1 MLVDGAQRQTV
12 MMSSSASRFALGTF
26 SMSGRPPFPGLI
38 LNGEIAAIHAL
49 KPIFELLGIKEV
61 SSPSI
66 LQLLENWDASYAAL
80 QRAADFL
87 TEGGNSERWRD
98 IYLPSEPVH
107 FHPPVDLPRQVF
119 CAGANYRKHVID
131 LIVDQASGA
140 SRDQSPEERRAQ
152 AAKMMDDRAAHG
164 APFVFTKPV
173 SAVTGPYDPVILPR
187 HAAQP
192 DWELELAVIIGKP
205 GRHVSRDEA
214 LDYVAGY
221 TIVNDITNR
230 DLVFRKDTGAMGA
243 DWIAAK
249 GSPSY
254 LPMGPYLVPAGF
266 VPDPQNLQITLKLNG
281 QVMQD
286 ESTADMI
293 FGVARIIE
301 FLSTYVQLWPGDLI
315 ATGSPAGNGT
325 HYNRFLK
332 PGDIMEGSISGLGE
346 IRNECI
352 GEEAGAHAS

>member
-1 MLVDGAQRQTV
+1 MA
-12 MMSSSASRFALGTF
+12 SSGSKFALGTF
-26 SMSGRPPFPGLI
+26 SMGERSAFPGLV
-38 LNGEIAAIHAL
+38 LDGRIAPLQAL
-49 KPIFELLGIKEV
+49 KPIFEELRIAPAD
-61 SSPSI
+61 SSSVF
-66 LQLLENWDASYAAL
+66 QLLENWDTSYAAL
-80 QRAADFL
+80 RRAVDFL
-87 TEGGNSERWRD
+87 NETGDSDHWKSIFLSPEH
-98 IYLPSEPVH
+98 LH
-107 FHPPVDLPRQVF
+107 FHPPVDLPRQIF

-131 LIVDQASGA
+131 LIVDQAAGPDSA
-140 SRDQSPEERRAQ
+140 LSRDERRAR
-152 AAKMMDDRAAHG
+152 ATKLMSDRAAHG
-164 APFVFTKPV
+164 APFAFSKPA

-205 GRHVSRDEA
+205 ARHINRDKA

-254 LPMGPYLVPAGF
+254 LPTGPYLVPAAF
-266 VPDPQNLQITLKLNG
+266 VPDPQDLQITLRLNG
-281 QVMQD
+281 EVMQD

-325 HYNRFLK
+325 HYNRFLR
-332 PGDIMEGSISGLGE
+332 PGDVMEGSIAGLGE
-346 IRNECI
+346 IRNECV
-352 GEEAGAHAS
+352 GEEAGAHAP

>member
-1 MLVDGAQRQTV
+1 MAD
-12 MMSSSASRFALGTF
+12 SSISQFSLGTF
-26 SMSGRPPFPGLI
+26 SMNGGPRFPGLVVAGRVAP
-38 LNGEIAAIHAL
+38 LSALRPLFDGVEIA
-49 KPIFELLGIKEV
+49 PRGG
-61 SSPSI
+61 SSV
-66 LQLLENWDASYAAL
+66 LQLLEDWDTNYVAL
-80 QRAADFL
+80 QHAADL
-87 TEGGNSERWRD
+87 VAQSANSHRWQD
-98 IYLPSEPVH
+98 ISLPELQLRS
-107 FHPPVDLPRQVF
+107 HPPVDLPRQIF

-131 LIVDQASGA
+131 LIVDQPTGPDSNL
-140 SRDQSPEERRAQ
+140 SRDERRSRAVALMDER
-152 AAKMMDDRAAHG
+152 AAKG
-164 APFVFTKPV
+164 APFAFAKPA
-173 SAVTGPYDPVILPR
+173 SAVTGPFDPVILSR
-187 HAAQP
+187 RATQP

-205 GRHVSRDEA
+205 ARHVSRAKA

-221 TIVNDITNR
+221 TIVNDVTNR

-254 LPMGPYLVPAGF
+254 LPMGPYLVPAAF
-266 VPDPQNLQITLKLNG
+266 IPDPQNLQITLKLNG
-281 QVMQD
+281 DVMQD

-301 FLSTYVQLWPGDLI
+301 FLSANVQLWPGDLI

-332 PGDIMEGSISGLGE
+332 PGDVMEGSITGLGQ

-352 GEEAGAHAS
+352 ADEAGAHAS

>member
-1 MLVDGAQRQTV
+1 
-12 MMSSSASRFALGTF
+12 MMTSSGSRFALGTF
-26 SMSGRPPFPGLI
+26 SMPGRPPFPGLI

-61 SSPSI
+61 SSTSV
-66 LQLLENWDASYAAL
+66 LQLLKNWDASYAAL
-80 QRAADFL
+80 RRAADFL
-87 TEGGNSERWRD
+87 TEGDNSESWRD
-98 IYLPSEPVH
+98 IYLSSEQVH
-107 FHPPVDLPRQVF
+107 FHPPVDSPRQVF

-131 LIVDQASGA
+131 LITDQATGA
-140 SRDQSPEERRAQ
+140 EGDLSREERRAR
-152 AAKMMDDRAAHG
+152 ATKLMDDRAASG
-164 APFVFTKPV
+164 APFVFSKPA
-173 SAVTGPYDPVILPR
+173 SAITGPYDPVVLPR

-192 DWELELAVIIGKP
+192 DWELELGVIIGKP
-205 GRHVSRDEA
+205 ARHVSRDEA
-214 LDYVAGY
+214 LEYVAGY

-230 DLVFRKDTGAMGA
+230 DLVFRKDAGAMGA

-249 GSPSY
+249 GCPSY
-254 LPMGPYLVPAGF
+254 LPMGPYLVPAAF

-281 QVMQD
+281 KVMQD

-293 FGVARIIE
+293 FEVTRIIE
-301 FLSTYVQLWPGDLI
+301 FLSKHVQLWPGDLI

-332 PGDIMEGSISGLGE
+332 AGDIMEGSITGLGE
-346 IRNECI
+346 IRNGCI

>member
-1 MLVDGAQRQTV
+1 MTTSPDP
-12 MMSSSASRFALGTF
+12 SFALGTF
-26 SMSGRPPFPGLI
+26 SEGGRQPFPAFVLDGK
-38 LNGEIAAIHAL
+38 IAPIDAL
-49 KPIFELLGIKEV
+49 KQVFEQMGIVLLGA
-61 SSPSI
+61 SSI
-66 LQLLENWDASYAAL
+66 FDLLQNWETSFGAL
-80 QRAADFL
+80 RRAAGFL
-87 TEGGNSERWRD
+87 RDELHRSERWRN
-98 IYLPSEPVH
+98 IFVPSERVR

-119 CAGANYRKHVID
+119 CAGVNYRKHVID
-131 LIVDQASGA
+131 LIVDQATGADSGL
-140 SRDQSPEERRAQ
+140 SPDERRAR
-152 AAKMMDDRAAHG
+152 ATKLMDERTAHG
-164 APFVFTKPV
+164 APFVFSKPA
-173 SAVTGPYDPVILPR
+173 SAITGPYDPVMLPR

-205 GRHVSRDEA
+205 ARHVSREKA
-214 LDYVAGY
+214 LDHVAGY

-254 LPMGPYLVPAGF
+254 LPMGPCLVPAAF
-266 VPDPQNLQITLKLNG
+266 VPDPQNLQIKLKLNG

-293 FGVARIIE
+293 FGAARIIE
-301 FLSTYVQLWPGDLI
+301 FLSKYVQLWPGDLI

-332 PGDIMEGSISGLGE
+332 PGDIMEGAITGLGE
-346 IRNECI
+346 IRNQCV
-352 GEEAGAHAS
+352 EEEPGAHAS

>member
-1 MLVDGAQRQTV
+1 MTTSPGP
-12 MMSSSASRFALGTF
+12 SFALGTL
-26 SMSGRPPFPGLI
+26 SERGRQPFPAFVLDGK
-38 LNGEIAAIHAL
+38 IAPIDAL
-49 KPIFELLGIKEV
+49 KSVFEQLGVALLGAASVLELL
-61 SSPSI
+61 
-66 LQLLENWDASYAAL
+66 QNWETSFDAL
-80 QRAADFL
+80 RRAADFL
-87 TEGGNSERWRD
+87 QDEVHQRERWRN
-98 IYLPSEPVH
+98 IFMPSEQVR

-131 LIVDQASGA
+131 LIVDQAAGA
-140 SRDQSPEERRAQ
+140 SRDKSPEERRVQ
-152 AAKMMDDRAAHG
+152 AVKLMDERAAHG
-164 APFVFTKPV
+164 APFVFSKPI
-173 SAVTGPYDPVILPR
+173 SAISGPYDPVILPR
-187 HAAQP
+187 SAAQP

-205 GRHVSRDEA
+205 ARHVRRDKA
-214 LDYVAGY
+214 LEYVAGY

-243 DWIAAK
+243 DWLAAK
-249 GSPSY
+249 GLPSY
-254 LPMGPYLVPAGF
+254 LPTGPYLVPAPF

-281 QVMQD
+281 QVMQN

-332 PGDIMEGSISGLGE
+332 PGDIMEGSITGLGVQ
-346 IRNECI
+346 RNECVA
-352 GEEAGAHAS
+352 EEAASHAAN

>member
-1 MLVDGAQRQTV
+1 MT
-12 MMSSSASRFALGTF
+12 ASGSTFGLGTF
-26 SMSGRPPFPGLI
+26 SAAGRGLFPALVVDGK
-38 LNGEIAAIHAL
+38 IAPIRDL
-49 KPIFELLGIKEV
+49 KPVFEQLGATLDV
-61 SSPSI
+61 SSSV
-66 LQLLENWDASYAAL
+66 LQLLENWDANFDAL
-80 QRAADFL
+80 RRAANL
-87 TEGGNSERWRD
+87 LGSEGSEGRLWRNVFMPAD
-98 IYLPSEPVH
+98 GLRV
-107 FHPPVDLPRQVF
+107 HPPVDLPRQVF

-131 LIVDQASGA
+131 LIVDQAAGA
-140 SRDQSPEERRAQ
+140 SRDQTVEERRSQ

-164 APFVFTKPV
+164 APFAFMKPI
-173 SAVTGPYDPVILPR
+173 SAITGPYDPVILPR
-187 HAAQP
+187 HASQP
-192 DWELELAVIIGKP
+192 DWELELAAIIGKP
-205 GRHVSRDEA
+205 ARHVGREKA

-254 LPMGPYLVPAGF
+254 LPTGPYLVPAAF
-266 VPDPQNLQITLKLNG
+266 VPDPQNLRITLKLNG

-293 FGVARIIE
+293 FSVARIIE
-301 FLSTYVQLWPGDLI
+301 FLSKHVQLWPGDLI

-332 PGDIMEGSISGLGE
+332 PGDIMEGSITGLGE
-346 IRNECI
+346 IRNQCI